1 MSQQSMG
8 GERLVLGADG
18 GGTKTVAWLARWTP
32 GAPSLA
38 AGQWEVLGRGQAG
51 TGNPRAAG
59 FEAVQVNLR
68 AAIDA
73 AFADAGLPQ
82 VTVDAACFGLAGAGR
97 TVEQAAIADWALASG
112 IAKQVRVVG
121 DLELVWAAVDFAA
134 VDDEGPGIA
143 LVAGTGSVAW
153 GCNASGE
160 VARCGGWGY
169 LLGDEGSGYALGLAA
184 LRGLVRAIDGRGPAT
199 SLFPAVQQALEVSEP
214 ADLIAKVYATEMT
227 RQRIASLAPLVF
239 AEESADPLARSIV
252 EGGASDLAELV
263 ATLAA
268 RLHLE
273 PGGYCLAMAGGL
285 FVHQPTYREL
295 VVKTLGERRIE
306 PRETCVVAEPVRGA
320 VRLAVKR
327 TAEPADQSA
336 GEASA

>member
-18 GGTKTVAWLARWTP
+18 GGTKTVVWLARWTP

-73 AFADAGLPQ
+73 AFADAGLPK

-97 TVEQAAIADWALASG
+97 TVEQAAIADWALAG
-112 IAKQVRVVG
+112 GVAKQVRVVG

-134 VDDEGPGIA
+134 VDGIA

-153 GCNASGE
+153 GCNASDE

-199 SLFPAVQQALEVSEP
+199 SLFPAVQQSLEVSEP

-227 RQRIASLAPLVF
+227 RQRIASLSPLVF

-252 EGGASDLAELV
+252 EGAASDLAELV

-268 RLHLE
+268 RLQLE

-285 FVHQPTYREL
+285 FVHQPTYRER
-295 VVKTLGERRIE
+295 VVRILGERRIE

-320 VRLAVKR
+320 VRLAVKL
-327 TAEPADQSA
+327 TAEPAARSA
-336 GEASA
+336 GEANA